1 MAISS
6 LGLAF
11 SAQGPSAQL
20 IGHCPRVGLK
30 ADEAVGKGSGTDI
43 CWSQQSQPFCLVGG
57 LSIVVDGCGV
67 AGWQIILHFPVVGPG
82 VVADEVESTVVEC
95 HHDLC
100 VGWLS

>member
-11 SAQGPSAQL
+11 SAQSPSAQP

-30 ADEAVGKGSGTDI
+30 ADEAVGKGSGTDVRR
-43 CWSQQSQPFCLVGG
+43 SKQSQPSCLVAGS
-57 LSIVVDGCGV
+57 SIVVDGCGV
-67 AGWQIILHFPVVGPG
+67 DGWQVILHFPVVGPG